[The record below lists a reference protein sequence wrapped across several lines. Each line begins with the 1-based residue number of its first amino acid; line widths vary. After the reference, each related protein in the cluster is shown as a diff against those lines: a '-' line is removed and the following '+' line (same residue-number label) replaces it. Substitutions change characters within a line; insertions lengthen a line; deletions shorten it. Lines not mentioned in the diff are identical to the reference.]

1 MSTVCP
7 QVLTFTAGAA
17 TVEAMRSEKR
27 LNGLFE
33 DLEQQAEGLRL
44 SDRDAEIADRV
55 RAEYAAVDFAA
66 RLHASVSASVRL
78 TVTGLGAVEGMLTR
92 TGVGWCLLEDVGS
105 GREWILRTAAV
116 TRAQGLSDA
125 AVGAPARS
133 ALTRLGLGSALRGLS
148 DSRAPVVLV
157 HVDGSRTQG
166 QLGRVGADFVEVRG
180 GYDGHDRGHTAGR
193 VDLVPFDSLAAVH
206 PV

>member
-1 MSTVCP
+1 
-7 QVLTFTAGAA
+7 
-17 TVEAMRSEKR
+17 MRGEQG

-66 RLHASVSASVRL
+66 RLHASVAAQVRL
-78 TVTGLGAVEGMLTR
+78 TVTGLGVVEGTLTR

-105 GREWILRTAAV
+105 GREWILRTAAL

-125 AVGAPARS
+125 AVGATARS
-133 ALTRLGLGSALRGLS
+133 ALTRLGLGSALRGVS
-148 DSRAPVVLV
+148 DSRARVVLV
-157 HVDGSRTQG
+157 HLDGSRTQG
-166 QLGRVGADFVEVRG
+166 QLSRVGADFVEVRG
-180 GYDGHDRGHTAGR
+180 SHDGPGRDPSSGR